1 MIGSDPGI
9 NLPAAAAGHVY
20 IVGAGPGDPGLL
32 TLKGVGYLREAD
44 VVLYDDLLD
53 SRLLEMAS
61 QACDR
66 VYVGHRGGSR
76 ARSQDDVNQ
85 LLIAYASEGRRV
97 VRLKGGDPYVFGR
110 GGEEALA
117 LKEAGIPF
125 EVVSG
130 VSAASGVPAY
140 TGIPLTHRN
149 IATSAVLVTGHEDP
163 GKPSPSVDWGKLA
176 QLESTTLI
184 VFMGNRNLPDITT
197 ALIEGGRPP
206 DTAAA
211 VIEWGT
217 WPHQHTVVSTLRDI
231 VEQVRKEALKS
242 PTLAVVGEVVSLREQ
257 LNWFE
262 GKPLFGRRVL
272 ITRSREQAAPLQLM
286 LEAEG
291 ADVSALPLLDIQPP
305 RDWSE
310 LDAAL
315 GRLSDFD
322 WVVFTSPNSVD
333 FLFQRLDESA
343 RDSRAFGDVS
353 VAAVGL
359 STADHLRL
367 RGLLP
372 DLVPDEQSQEGLAL
386 AFESL
391 PVAGVDFLIPASS
404 IGRTI
409 LDEKLAAR
417 GARVSRVVAY
427 ENRPPDPASAE
438 LPQALV
444 DGAIGLFVFASPSSV
459 RNFCDLMGRK
469 RAVGRLA
476 DGHIASIGPTTTRA
490 VEELGLKVEV
500 QPEESS
506 IPNLVAAICRFYH
519 SASAK

>member
-1 MIGSDPGI
+1 MIGSEPGI
-9 NLPAAAAGHVY
+9 NLPSAAAGHVY

-32 TLKGVGYLREAD
+32 TRKGVGYLREAD

-53 SRLLEMAS
+53 SRLLDMVSE
-61 QACDR
+61 ACER
-66 VYVGHRGGSR
+66 VYVGHRGGSQ
-76 ARSQDDVNQ
+76 ARSQDEVSE
-85 LLIAYASEGRRV
+85 LLIAYAREGRRV

-110 GGEEALA
+110 GGEEAIA
-117 LKEAGIPF
+117 LKQAGIPF
-125 EVVSG
+125 EVISG

-149 IATSAVLVTGHEDP
+149 LAASAVLVTGHEDP
-163 GKPSPSVDWGKLA
+163 DKPSPSVDWGKLA
-176 QLESTTLI
+176 QLESTTLVI
-184 VFMGNRNLPDITT
+184 FMGNRNLPEITA
-197 ALIEGGRPP
+197 ALEEGGRPA
-206 DTAAA
+206 DTPVA

-217 WPHQHTVVSTLRDI
+217 WPHQHTVVSTLRDV
-231 VEQVRKEALKS
+231 VEQVRVKALKS

-310 LDAAL
+310 LDNAL
-315 GRLSDFD
+315 GRLCEFD

-333 FLFQRLDESA
+333 FLFRRLHEHG

-353 VAAVGL
+353 VSAVGL
-359 STADHLRL
+359 STADHLL
-367 RGLLP
+367 QRGLRP
-372 DLVPDEQSQEGLAL
+372 DLVPEKQSQEGLAA
-386 AFESL
+386 AFKTV
-391 PVAGVDFLIPASS
+391 PVDGTQFLIPASS

-427 ENRPPDPASAE
+427 ENRPPDPASAD

-444 DGAIGLFVFASPSSV
+444 EGAIDLFVFASPSSV
-459 RNFCDLMGRK
+459 HNFCDLMGRQQ
-469 RAVGRLA
+469 AIGRLA
-476 DGHIASIGPTTTRA
+476 HAHIASIGPTTTRA
-490 VEELGLKVEV
+490 VEELGLTVEV
-500 QPEESS
+500 QPQESS
-506 IPNLVAAICRFYH
+506 IPNLVAAICQFFH
-519 SASAK
+519 SESAE